1 MFKVS
6 EMGSSISYNEAFN
19 NPQLN
24 FNMRTYKEIMV
35 EDMGLPYN
43 SQDATN
49 AKSVGNLSNKLDNAP
64 AYDDEVDD
72 ELSQYDPSEVGA
84 GLEWENGRTIRKDH
98 YGAKLRVLHNLQSDK
113 NYYSNLDQFPDVD
126 GDEKN
131 INTDDE
137 DDKYDDLGSDNGKD
151 LDKDTDNEV
160 DENVDY
166 SQTPERMN
174 ETLRM
179 KMKRRAGIKDE
190 NLGRPVDKYGNNEN
204 LGTPVSK
211 YGNEHNRHMEEA
223 SIWGSPE
230 QNKKFLKP
238 GCRWTARLKEMKKKG
253 GAWVPSGPEDNENPE
268 YPEEDETDKETRKN
282 WSTFADVDKV
292 KAMRASQQRHGGKLP
307 SSWWNDRPVG
317 SAHAKIATSHETP
330 THRPLTP
337 TDYDKPEEPIDE
349 IAPPNQLPDPSEQ
362 PGEGE
367 EPPLPYH
374 LPGKKFDPKTGNVPV
389 IPNPYG
395 DFDPANPDGV
405 NEVDEPSAE
414 EKEKILKALF
424 ARAGT
429 GAPPA
434 GSQVSHPEDKRSF
447 YNLPDY
453 QKSIQPKRGEEIRPI
468 HPPTP
473 KKKKEEEEPPEL
485 NVPLENIGK
494 NSLQLL
500 RETLTTIYPHS
511 IVQSRSNG
519 IVALRN
525 EQYEGSIVGIG
536 KDWGQFAVL
545 VLETKSGKECE
556 YLPLVSR
563 KDLEKTLNPYFGNK
577 NRK

>member
-24 FNMRTYKEIMV
+24 FNMNSKYKQIMFS
-35 EDMGLPYN
+35 ESDMGLGFNPEDYALSKSIGN
-43 SQDATN
+43 KSNTTDNVKDYEDDVDKELSRYSQDEID
-49 AKSVGNLSNKLDNAP
+49 SGME
-64 AYDDEVDD
+64 YE
-72 ELSQYDPSEVGA
+72 E
-84 GLEWENGRTIRKDH
+84 GRTIKRDPYK
-98 YGAKLRVLHNLQSDK
+98 AKLNVLHNLQQDPH
-113 NYYSNLDQFPDVD
+113 YYSNLDMENPQ
-126 GDEKN
+126 
-131 INTDDE
+131 
-137 DDKYDDLGSDNGKD
+137 DK
-151 LDKDTDNEV
+151 
-160 DENVDY
+160 DY

-268 YPEEDETDKETRKN
+268 REEDETDKETRKN

-519 IVALRN
+519 IVALRI